1 MISVSYTHLDVYK
14 RQDFFE
20 VLIIHMNV
28 VVFFEAIIDRAI
40 VFQIWIVWIDVLFRN
55 IGLVED
61 IRIILYL
68 TSPFDLI
75 VELRWIEA

>member
-1 MISVSYTHLDVYK
+1 
-14 RQDFFE
+14 
-20 VLIIHMNV
+20 MNV

-61 IRIILYL
+61 IGIIPCLA
-68 TSPFDLI
+68 SPFDLI
-75 VELRWIEA
+75 VELRWVEA

>member
-1 MISVSYTHLDVYK
+1 
-14 RQDFFE
+14 
-20 VLIIHMNV
+20 MNV
-28 VVFFEAIIDRAI
+28 VVFFEAIIDRAV

>member
-1 MISVSYTHLDVYK
+1 
-14 RQDFFE
+14 
-20 VLIIHMNV
+20 MNV